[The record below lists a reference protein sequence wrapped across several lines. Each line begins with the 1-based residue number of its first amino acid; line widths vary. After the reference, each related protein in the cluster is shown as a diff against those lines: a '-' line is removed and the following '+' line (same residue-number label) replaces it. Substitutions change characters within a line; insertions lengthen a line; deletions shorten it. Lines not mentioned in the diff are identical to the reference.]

1 VSAWSEI
8 AAMASSF
15 IVAIGFFIARKNG
28 FEVASHIS
36 LLVTVGVTTVVWV
49 AATLLAPPT
58 DRATLIRFY
67 ELVRP
72 SGAGWAAVR
81 AESGKQ
87 PAPDSLAQGVLGWVC
102 GCTFVYSALF
112 GTSSLLYGRMPQ
124 FYAWFAVFVIS
135 GLGMWRV
142 LRGFWPAAE

>member
-1 VSAWSEI
+1 MV
-8 AAMASSF
+8 SSF

-28 FEVASHIS
+28 LEVASHVS

-49 AATLLAPPT
+49 AATFLAPAT

-72 SGAGWAAVR
+72 SGAGWRAVR
-81 AESGKQ
+81 SESAAT

-102 GCTFVYSALF
+102 GCSFVYSALF
-112 GTSSLLYGRMPQ
+112 GTGSLLYGRTPQ
-124 FYAWFAVFVIS
+124 FYAWFAVFAIS
-135 GLGMWRV
+135 GLGMWRT
-142 LRGFWPAAE
+142 LRGFWPAAK